1 MSNRSQRLGSDSPGA
16 QAVDDEVPLAIDAEL
31 PSGWADRLHVD
42 TIDYLYEESRKRLL
56 EQRSEIEALKAK
68 APAIAGFATVVMIA
82 TGILG
87 DLRISFG
94 DDLVVSTLFVVA
106 LAAFVCVLASA
117 GVVIWPRP
125 MRTGVNPEW
134 LGGYAMRQANPTRLR
149 AAAVEAQIDAFS
161 RNRGVYER
169 DRRII
174 NGMMLSAA
182 LETVA
187 IVALVVVRVWPNL
200 G

>member
-1 MSNRSQRLGSDSPGA
+1 MSNRSQRLGSDLPSA

-68 APAIAGFATVVMIA
+68 APAVAGFATVVMIA

-94 DDLVVSTLFVVA
+94 SDLVVSTLFMVA
-106 LAAFVCVLASA
+106 LIAFVCVLASA

-169 DRRII
+169 DRRSI

-187 IVALVVVRVWPNL
+187 IVALVVVRVWPTL

>member
-1 MSNRSQRLGSDSPGA
+1 MSNRSQRLGSSSLDA
-16 QAVDDEVPLAIDAEL
+16 QAIDDEVPFAVGAEL
-31 PSGWADRLHVD
+31 PAGWADRLHVD

>member
-1 MSNRSQRLGSDSPGA
+1 MSDRFQGRDLDSPGA
-16 QAVDDEVPLAIDAEL
+16 QEIGDEISLAIGTEA
-31 PSGWADRLHVD
+31 PSGWADRLHID

-56 EQRSEIEALKAK
+56 EQLGEIEALKAK

-87 DLRISFG
+87 DLRISF
-94 DDLVVSTLFVVA
+94 DNDLVVSTLFMAA
-106 LAAFVCVLASA
+106 LAAFICVLAGA

-134 LGGYAMRQANPTRLR
+134 LGGYARRHASPTRLR
-149 AAAVEAQIDAFS
+149 ATAVEAQIDAFA
-161 RNRGVYER
+161 RNRKIYER

-187 IVALVVVRVWPNL
+187 IVALIVVRAWPGL
-200 G
+200 V

>member
-1 MSNRSQRLGSDSPGA
+1 MSNRSPRLDSDPPGV
-16 QAVDDEVPLAIDAEL
+16 QAVDDEVLLEADAEL
-31 PSGWADRLHVD
+31 PPGWADKLHID

-87 DLRISFG
+87 DLQISFG
-94 DDLVVSTLFVVA
+94 SDLVVSTLFMVA

-117 GVVIWPRP
+117 GIVIWPRP

-134 LGGYAMRQANPTRLR
+134 LGGYARRQANPTRLR
-149 AAAVEAQIDAFS
+149 ATAVEAQIDAFS
-161 RNRGVYER
+161 QNRGVYER

-174 NGMMLSAA
+174 HGMMLSAA

-187 IVALVVVRVWPNL
+187 IVALIVVRAWPSL
-200 G
+200 A

>member
-1 MSNRSQRLGSDSPGA
+1 MSNRSQRLGSDLPSA

-68 APAIAGFATVVMIA
+68 APAVAGFATVVMIA

-94 DDLVVSTLFVVA
+94 SDLVVSTLFMVA
-106 LAAFVCVLASA
+106 LVAFVCVLASA
-117 GVVIWPRP
+117 GVVI
-125 MRTGVNPEW
+125 
-134 LGGYAMRQANPTRLR
+134 
-149 AAAVEAQIDAFS
+149 
-161 RNRGVYER
+161 
-169 DRRII
+169 
-174 NGMMLSAA
+174 
-182 LETVA
+182 
-187 IVALVVVRVWPNL
+187 
-200 G
+200 